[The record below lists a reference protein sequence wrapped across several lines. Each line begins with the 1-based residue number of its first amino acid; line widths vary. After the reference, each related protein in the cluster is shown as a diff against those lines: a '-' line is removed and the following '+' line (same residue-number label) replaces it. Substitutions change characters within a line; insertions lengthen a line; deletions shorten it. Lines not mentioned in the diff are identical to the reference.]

1 MPLAFQVWRRKQDLY
16 GWGAFLQVKVYFQEQ
31 NAPSKAGIKMS
42 VTFKIKDLQT
52 GMKRVEVEAD
62 VVEKGNPRQVQSRF
76 KDETYNVADAVVQD
90 ETGTIKLTLWNEQ
103 IDQVNVGDKI
113 KIENGYVTSFKGEI
127 QLNVGKF
134 GKLTIL

>member
-1 MPLAFQVWRRKQDLY
+1 
-16 GWGAFLQVKVYFQEQ
+16 
-31 NAPSKAGIKMS
+31 
-42 VTFKIKDLQT
+42 VTVKIKELQT

-62 VVEKGNPRQVQSRF
+62 VVDKGNPRQVQSRMSG
-76 KDETYNVADAVVQD
+76 ETFNVADVVVQD
-90 ETGTIKLTLWNEQ
+90 ETGNIKLTLWNEQ

-127 QLNVGKF
+127 QLNVGKY